1 MKKSKKIWTV
11 LIILVLSFSATFLM
25 TELKVF
31 DWLEKKSYDNRTIR
45 TSNFFSASEDIA
57 VILIDQE
64 SLDWAKQ
71 KFGWGWPWPREAYGE
86 IIDYLAEGNAAS
98 LAFDMV
104 FTEPSLYGPEDDQKF
119 ADSCR
124 NFGHVVQTVYYAKD
138 SNIPLLPVDC
148 ISQSAAVLGNVNWV
162 PDKDDVV
169 RRGRFYADSPSS
181 EPGLS
186 VASLFAAD
194 KQFEEEKI
202 PKAENGGMYIRYLQ
216 DLSSYAP
223 YNAQQILYSKA
234 QYEASKDN
242 PESLEDDEYYIP
254 PENFENL
261 HIFFGLYAP
270 GLFDICATPI
280 SATYPGVGVHISMLN
295 TILSGDFIK
304 DSPYFLTII
313 LIFIAAAFGTFIGI
327 DFKGGK
333 YMSILLK
340 VMHIVLMELLYIFFC
355 YLFFIKGIILPF
367 MPVIFSIS
375 LSFIISAFRSYMIEG
390 KQKRFINNVFKQY
403 LSPEVVQVLIE
414 KGEKPEL
421 GGQSKNLTALFSDV
435 KTFSGFTEVIN
446 TQEGEEKGAD
456 KLVQILNG
464 YLGALSNSILECKGT
479 IDKYVGDEIVSF
491 FGAPLNDED
500 NAYNACIASI
510 KMLEAEAR
518 YNEEHKNI
526 LPINP
531 KTGEIFWLRS
541 RVGLNTGPMVVGNMG
556 TEKKLNYTIMGN
568 NVNLASRLE
577 GTNKVYGSWIM
588 CSDSTWKEANKTEHT
603 EILVARNLDFVKVV
617 NVEKPV
623 QIYNILGTKN
633 NLSKERIES
642 AEIFNEGM
650 KWYLKNAE
658 NPDSEKN
665 LQYFMKAMEL
675 FKQAKKCYSED
686 ISSDV
691 FIKRCNDFIH
701 LGISSKWDGVYT
713 MKSK

>member
-1 MKKSKKIWTV
+1 MNKSKKIWSV
-11 LIILVLSFSATFLM
+11 LIILVLSFSATLLM
-25 TELKVF
+25 TQLNVF
-31 DWLEKKSYDNRTIR
+31 DWLEKKSYDSRSVR
-45 TSNFFSASEDIA
+45 TSKFFSASEDIA

-64 SLDWAKQ
+64 SLDWAKE
-71 KFGWGWPWPREAYGE
+71 KFGWGWPWPRKAYGE

-104 FTEPSLYGPEDDQKF
+104 FTEPSLYGSEDDQKF
-119 ADSCR
+119 ADSCK

-138 SNIPLLPVDC
+138 SEIPLLPVDC
-148 ISQSAAVLGNVNWV
+148 IAKSAAVLGNVNWV

-186 VASLFAAD
+186 IASLFAAD
-194 KQFEEEKI
+194 KEFNDEKI
-202 PKAENGGMYIRYLQ
+202 PKAKNGGMYVRYPK

-234 QYEASKDN
+234 QYEANQDN
-242 PESLEDDEYYIP
+242 LASLEDDEFYIP

-295 TILSGDFIK
+295 TILSETFLK
-304 DSPYFLTII
+304 DSPFFLTII
-313 LIFIAAAFGTFIGI
+313 LILIASALGTIIGM
-327 DFKGGK
+327 DSKGIK
-333 YMSILLK
+333 NMSIVMK
-340 VMHIVLMELLYIFFC
+340 VLHVILIELLYISLC
-355 YLFFIKGIILPF
+355 YLLFIKGMILPF
-367 MPVIFSIS
+367 IPVIFS
-375 LSFIISAFRSYMIEG
+375 LAVSFIASAFRSYMIEG

-403 LSPEVVQVLIE
+403 LSPEVVQVLVE

-421 GGQSKNLTALFSDV
+421 GGHSKNLTALFSDV

-464 YLGALSNSILECKGT
+464 YLGALSNAILDCKGT

-491 FGAPLNDED
+491 FGAPLTDED
-500 NAYNACIASI
+500 NAYNACLASI
-510 KMLEAEAR
+510 KMLEAEAH
-518 YNEEHKNI
+518 YNEEHRDI

-531 KTGEIFWLRS
+531 KTGETFWLRS

-577 GTNKVYGSWIM
+577 GTNKAYGSWIM
-588 CSDSTWKEANKTEHT
+588 CSDSTWKEANKNENP
-603 EILVARNLDFVKVV
+603 EILVARNFDYVKVV

-633 NLSKERIES
+633 NLPKERVEA

-650 KWYLKNAE
+650 KWYLKDAG
-658 NPDSEKN
+658 NPDGQKN
-665 LQYFMKAMEL
+665 LQDFMKAMEF
-675 FKQAKKCYSED
+675 FKQAKRCYGED
-686 ISSDV
+686 LSSDV
-691 FIKRCNDFIH
+691 FIKRCNDFVH
-701 LGISSKWDGVYT
+701 LGLDSKWDGVYT